1 MNNNS
6 FNINHYDDKPII
18 NELGFREYDARWI
31 YPKQINLSG
40 IKKIGY
46 GLGQL
51 MIEENIKKEI
61 VIGHDYRSYSEE
73 VKNALISG
81 LLSYGITVFDI
92 GLTISP
98 GAYFAQYDLNCKSV
112 AMVTASHNENGWTGF
127 KMGVNRPLTFG
138 PDLMNKLK
146 EICLN
151 DLNPK
156 KNHGE
161 YKFIEGMNAKYIND
175 ITNKNNIKRK
185 LKAVVA
191 CGNGTSSIFSPEI
204 LEKIGIE
211 VIKIH
216 CDLDYSFPNYNP
228 NPEDLKMLKNLSEE
242 VIRNNADIGFAFD
255 GDGDR
260 VGLITNAGDM
270 IFPDK
275 QMMLFSE
282 DILNNKKGSI
292 VFDVKCSNHLI
303 NLISKNGGT
312 PIMAPTG
319 HFHIK
324 KAIKKNSALLG
335 GEMSGHIFFN
345 DKWYGFDDG
354 PYAAARAAE
363 ILAKSNKSIS
373 EIFSDFPESF
383 STPELNITV
392 TDENKFEIIDRFMA
406 NSNIDGDKILIDGL
420 RVNFNDGWG
429 LLRASNTTPK
439 LVLRFEGDTE
449 DNLNQIKNLFENNFL
464 KIFPDIKLDYH

>member
-1 MNNNS
+1 MIS
-6 FNINHYDDKPII
+6 ESI
-18 NELGFREYDARWI
+18 FRENDIRGTYPEELNESVIKEIAKGIAKKCFQEDISSIVVARDGRLSGESLLTTFCNAI
-31 YPKQINLSG
+31 AQYGIDVNNIGLATSPMLYFAAKKENSKSGVMITGSHNPKNYNGIKMVINDNSVSGSEILSLIKNDETLNNLSTG
-40 IKKIGY
+40 DIIY
-46 GLGQL
+46 SD
-51 MIEENIKKEI
+51 IKEI
-61 VIGHDYRSYSEE
+61 YISEILKNIDTDIGKLKVVIDSGNGAAGFVAPELFKRMGCNVIEIYSEVDGNFPNHHPDPGKLENLKDIIFE
-73 VKNALISG
+73 VK
-81 LLSYGITVFDI
+81 D
-92 GLTISP
+92 
-98 GAYFAQYDLNCKSV
+98 K
-112 AMVTASHNENGWTGF
+112 
-127 KMGVNRPLTFG
+127 
-138 PDLMNKLK
+138 
-146 EICLN
+146 
-151 DLNPK
+151 
-156 KNHGE
+156 
-161 YKFIEGMNAKYIND
+161 
-175 ITNKNNIKRK
+175 
-185 LKAVVA
+185 
-191 CGNGTSSIFSPEI
+191 
-204 LEKIGIE
+204 
-211 VIKIH
+211 
-216 CDLDYSFPNYNP
+216 
-228 NPEDLKMLKNLSEE
+228 
-242 VIRNNADIGFAFD
+242 NADIGFAFD

-260 VGLITNAGDM
+260 VGLITNSGEM

-282 DILNNKKGSI
+282 DILNSKKGSI
-292 VFDVKCSNHLI
+292 VFDVKCSNHLS

-449 DNLNQIKNLFENNFL
+449 ESMHRIQNEFISELSRICPEIDINL
-464 KIFPDIKLDYH
+464 D

>member
-1 MNNNS
+1 MIS
-6 FNINHYDDKPII
+6 ESI
-18 NELGFREYDARWI
+18 FRENDIRGTYPEELNESVIKEIAKGIAKKCFQEDITSIVVARDGR
-31 YPKQINLSG
+31 LSG
-40 IKKIGY
+40 ESLLTTFCNAIAQYGIDVNNIGLATSPMLY
-46 GLGQL
+46 FAA
-51 MIEENIKKEI
+51 KKEN
-61 VIGHDYRSYSEE
+61 S
-73 VKNALISG
+73 KSG
-81 LLSYGITVFDI
+81 IMIT
-92 GLTISP
+92 G
-98 GAYFAQYDLNCKSV
+98 
-112 AMVTASHNENGWTGF
+112 SHNPKNYNGI
-127 KMGVNRPLTFG
+127 KMVINDNSVSGSEILNLIKNDETLNDSSEG
-138 PDLMNKLK
+138 QITYSDIK
-146 EICLN
+146 EIYISEIL
-151 DLNPK
+151 
-156 KNHGE
+156 KN
-161 YKFIEGMNAKYIND
+161 IDTD
-175 ITNKNNIKRK
+175 ISELR
-185 LKAVVA
+185 VVID
-191 CGNGTSSIFSPEI
+191 CGNGAAGFVAPE
-204 LEKIGIE
+204 LFKRMGCDVIE
-211 VIKIH
+211 
-216 CDLDYSFPNYNP
+216 LYSEVDGNFPNHHPDPGKLENL
-228 NPEDLKMLKNLSEE
+228 EDIISKVKDK
-242 VIRNNADIGFAFD
+242 NADIGFAFD

-292 VFDVKCSNHLI
+292 VFDVKCSNYLS

-439 LVLRFEGDTE
+439 LVLRFEGDTKE
-449 DNLNQIKNLFENNFL
+449 SMNRIQNEFISELSRICPEIDINL
-464 KIFPDIKLDYH
+464 D